1 MIEAEASG
9 NVQERIFCLG
19 NVGKKNSFLG
29 DVRLSKEVIESE
41 IIDWWEDER
50 LRLTSECKITVSA
63 IQSRL
68 EEQIHALDKV
78 ELIRPKSEDYRRIK
92 ARILSDLEM
101 LSRRL
106 HKSIG
111 ESAAESIIQ
120 TERRLEED
128 RLSLKEGLPV
138 FASGAAAAGSVGLAA
153 AAMSFATA
161 TSTFMVLIPIST
173 VSWPLVAAFGGAAIT
188 LGYFSPSFLKW
199 STEGLR
205 AKYIRSLTDQVE
217 ASVFGGLKTEI
228 GEALCP
234 KYLARIDAICEQ
246 RLENL
251 K

>member
-1 MIEAEASG
+1 MLI
-9 NVQERIFCLG
+9 
-19 NVGKKNSFLG
+19 KNSFLG
-29 DVRLSKEVIESE
+29 DDRLSKEVIKSE

-50 LRLTSECKITVSA
+50 FRITSECRIAVNA
-63 IQSRL
+63 IRSRL
-68 EEQIHALDKV
+68 EKQVRALDKV
-78 ELIRPKSEDYRRIK
+78 ELIRPKSEDYGRIK
-92 ARILSDLEM
+92 SRILSDLEM

-120 TERRLEED
+120 TECRLEED
-128 RLSLKEGLPV
+128 RLSLKDGLPV

-161 TSTFMVLIPIST
+161 TGTFMVLIPVST
-173 VSWPLVAAFGGAAIT
+173 VSWPLVAAVGGAAIT

-205 AKYIRSLTDQVE
+205 TKYILSLTDQVE
-217 ASVFGGLKTEI
+217 ASVFGGLKT
-228 GEALCP
+228 GSGDALCP
-234 KYLARIDAICEQ
+234 KYLARLDAICEQ